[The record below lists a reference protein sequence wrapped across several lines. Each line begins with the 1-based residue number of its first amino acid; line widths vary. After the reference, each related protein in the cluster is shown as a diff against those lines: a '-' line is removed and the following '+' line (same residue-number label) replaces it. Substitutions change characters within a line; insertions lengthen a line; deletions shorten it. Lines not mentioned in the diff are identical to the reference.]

1 MQPNQNMSQYQNNI
15 PQSENMSS
23 HQQNLAH
30 QPNIPQ
36 QTFQHPDMHQQSFNQ
51 EHHNPQQN
59 LDTPNSDTKQKNKN
73 AKQRL
78 TNNVEY
84 AKGVAHEKLGVAID
98 RAHHGAHRA
107 KDRIFGGERKKSS
120 DRDSYDSSPER
131 RDRENVHGQVHHDHF
146 DKDVH
151 NQGHLPG
158 TDPMHGQGHYDHF
171 DKDAYDQTQNKTQ
184 LPQNVDLQ
192 RQDHVHMPKIHE
204 QGHHDHLN
212 KDTHGNV
219 YHDSLNKDTHE
230 HEKHHLHNDLQGK
243 SNFTGN
249 HDYSN
254 KDMHGQGH
262 HDHFDKDVHNQGHLP
277 GTDPMH
283 GQGHH
288 DHFDKDAYDQT
299 QNPSHHD
306 HLNKEHKVKDDYS
319 DKDLYGRGNLPHNQ
333 HLHKKE
339 KVEYVQKDIKK
350 DRSEGESDSYPN
362 EMYSMH
368 AERRE
373 YETSTS
379 EDDRRSDLRKHKDH
393 DINKEH
399 GNDHLRDDLQ
409 RKSKVIENDDHH
421 SKNKDHRHEDMQND
435 HKAREMHERILAD
448 ER

>member
-131 RDRENVHGQVHHDHF
+131 RDRENVHGQV
-146 DKDVH
+146 
-151 NQGHLPG
+151 
-158 TDPMHGQGHYDHF
+158 
-171 DKDAYDQTQNKTQ
+171 
-184 LPQNVDLQ
+184 
-192 RQDHVHMPKIHE
+192 
-204 QGHHDHLN
+204 
-212 KDTHGNV
+212 
-219 YHDSLNKDTHE
+219 
-230 HEKHHLHNDLQGK
+230 
-243 SNFTGN
+243 
-249 HDYSN
+249 
-254 KDMHGQGH
+254 H